1 MWQDCSPYIIRR
13 KATAFYLSWNSLYRK
28 NTRIHIPRNRC
39 ENFTRFYAI
48 SFLYTAYWKPY
59 GRCGMWRV
67 SQFSVAFILAHKII
81 TMFCC
86 VVVLDD
92 PFCETYFA
100 ASSLL
105 QRLYFYLS
113 IVIKE
118 LCFSQI
124 NAWTIAKCCLIKC
137 YLRPCFFVCISF

>member
-1 MWQDCSPYIIRR
+1 MWKFYALLRHFFIVHGIL
-13 KATAFYLSWNSLYRK
+13 KAVWPLCYV
-28 NTRIHIPRNRC
+28 
-39 ENFTRFYAI
+39 TRF
-48 SFLYTAYWKPY
+48 SVF
-59 GRCGMWRV
+59 RCFYIGTYN
-67 SQFSVAFILAHKII
+67 II
-81 TMFCC
+81 TILCV

-137 YLRPCFFVCISF
+137 YLRPCFLCASTSRISTTLRRVFLPILLTLNCCGEC